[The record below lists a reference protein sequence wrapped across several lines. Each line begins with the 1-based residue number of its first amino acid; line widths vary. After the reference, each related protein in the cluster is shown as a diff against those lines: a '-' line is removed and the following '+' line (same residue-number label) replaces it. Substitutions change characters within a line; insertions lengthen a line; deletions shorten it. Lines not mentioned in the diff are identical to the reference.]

1 MRTRPMSS
9 LKSRNST
16 LRSAIRPILSSD
28 SLMKGGRAGGLS
40 SMREQSSSF
49 DVARIVR
56 ELSEMVGAR
65 ARKAYQPHYE
75 QVVLRLNRKGVPS
88 TDMVIVRGQRVYTSQ
103 RDRPMP
109 SKPSQFAMVLR
120 KHLNNSRLIG
130 VEQLGFDRVI
140 RLTFE
145 HGGGRLS
152 LIIELFRDGN
162 VLLLDEEG
170 VIIQPL
176 THAKYASRSL
186 KKGVAY
192 SPPPETLD
200 PREMDRSMLDS
211 LLDGS
216 EHDLIR
222 TLAARANLGR
232 IYGSTACSIAEIE
245 ESVAANTLD
254 STQRDSLE
262 AAIGSMLDQLS
273 DGSDAKMW
281 MADSE
286 AMDAWKAA
294 DNEAARDAASSGI
307 TEIAPIDL
315 SYTESSMMVEVASLS
330 LAYDAVFGSHDAAAF
345 IRREEEMLVES
356 GEDDGVIQAKLGR
369 RAAQQR
375 AAIERFHERAAIT
388 QELGKAI
395 QDNWEHVDSLLSQFN
410 EAVDSDGWEGVMDK
424 IYDVPWIDSANPAK
438 QTIVAYLP
446 DEDGEPGASITLEV
460 SNTVHQNAQRYF
472 EEARSQKNKAKGA
485 LTALE
490 STEKDQQ
497 RVEKQAA
504 KDAAAGR
511 LRAKNRSKRFWF
523 ERHRWA
529 LLSGGHLL
537 IGGKDAKGNDVVVR
551 KHLTSNDL
559 YFHADLHGAPSCS
572 LKLKDG
578 LAPNQSPS
586 EAIPEGVAS
595 LQIVQNLA
603 DDLED
608 ARQLP
613 ESLHS
618 EAAQVA
624 VCWSRAWGSGGAA
637 AVAFHVRPSQVSK
650 TTESGESL
658 ARGSF
663 VVRGQRNW
671 HRDLSLE
678 LAVGMAV
685 VNGVPMPVSG
695 TPSTI
700 SEYCSRWARITP
712 GSEKKESVANRIAKA
727 TGLAQDDLLSC
738 LPPGNCLVEDHGLI
752 QP

>member
-1 MRTRPMSS
+1 
-9 LKSRNST
+9 
-16 LRSAIRPILSSD
+16 
-28 SLMKGGRAGGLS
+28 
-40 SMREQSSSF
+40 MREQSSSF

-56 ELSEMVGAR
+56 ELSELVGAR

-88 TDMVIVRGQRVYTSQ
+88 TDLVIVRGRRVYTSQ

-120 KHLNNSRLIG
+120 KHLNNSRLVA
-130 VEQLGFDRVI
+130 VEQFGFDRVI
-140 RLTFE
+140 QLTFE
-145 HGGGRLS
+145 HGGGRLR
-152 LIIELFRDGN
+152 LVIELFRDGN
-162 VLLLDEEG
+162 VLLLDDSG

-192 SPPPETLD
+192 TPPPETID
-200 PREMDRSMLDS
+200 PREMDRSALDA

-222 TLAARANLGR
+222 TLAARANFGR
-232 IYGSTACSIAEIE
+232 IYGSTACSIAGLE
-245 ESVAANTLD
+245 EKVDSNSLD
-254 STQRDSLE
+254 SDQRDSLE
-262 AAIGSMLDQLS
+262 GAIQSMLAELS
-273 DGSDAKMW
+273 EGDGAMMW
-281 MADSE
+281 MVDSDS
-286 AMDAWKAA
+286 MQAWQAA

-307 TEIAPIDL
+307 TEIAPFDL
-315 SYTESSMMVEVASLS
+315 AYTDSGMMVEVASLS
-330 LAYDAVFGSHDAAAF
+330 MAYDAVFGSHDAAAF
-345 IRREEEMLVES
+345 IRREEELLVDS
-356 GEDDGVIQAKLGR
+356 GEDEGVKQAKLDR

-375 AAIERFHERAAIT
+375 SAIDRFHERAAIT

-395 QDNWEHVDSLLSQFN
+395 QDNWEHVDSLLAQFN
-410 EAVDSDGWEGVMDK
+410 EAVASDGWEGVMDR
-424 IYDVPWIDSANPAK
+424 IHDVPWIDNADPAR

-460 SNTVHQNAQRYF
+460 SKTVHQNAQRYF
-472 EEARSQKNKAKGA
+472 EEGRSQKSKAKGA
-485 LTALE
+485 QAALAG
-490 STEKDQQ
+490 TEEA
-497 RVEKQAA
+497 REKAEKRAA

-511 LRAKNRSKRFWF
+511 LRARQRSKRFWF
-523 ERHRWA
+523 EKHRWA
-529 LLSGGHLL
+529 MLSGGHLL
-537 IGGKDAKGNDVVVR
+537 IGGRDAKGNDVVVR
-551 KHLTSNDL
+551 KHLSSHDL

-578 LAPNQSPS
+578 LAPNQNPS

-603 DDLED
+603 DGTED
-608 ARQLP
+608 ARELS

-637 AVAFHVRPSQVSK
+637 AVAFHARPSQVSK

-658 ARGSF
+658 GRGSF

-671 HRDLSLE
+671 HRDLPLE

-700 SEYCSRWARITP
+700 SEHCQRWVKVTP
-712 GSEKKESVANRIAKA
+712 GREKKEAVANRISKA
-727 TGLAQDDLLSC
+727 TGLVQDDLLSC
-738 LPPGNCLVEDHGLI
+738 LPPGNCSVEDHGLI

>member
-1 MRTRPMSS
+1 
-9 LKSRNST
+9 
-16 LRSAIRPILSSD
+16 
-28 SLMKGGRAGGLS
+28 MKGGRAGGLS
-40 SMREQSSSF
+40 SMRESSSSF

-88 TDMVIVRGQRVYTSQ
+88 TDLVIVRGQRVYTSQ

-120 KHLNNSRLIG
+120 KHLNNSRLID

-145 HGGGRLS
+145 HGGGRLA

-162 VLLLDEEG
+162 VLLLDEND

-176 THAKYASRSL
+176 THAKYASRTL

-192 SPPPETLD
+192 TAPPETLD
-200 PREMDRSMLDS
+200 PREMDRAMLDN

-216 EHDLIR
+216 NHDLIR

-232 IYGSTACSIAEIE
+232 IYGSTACSIAGIE
-245 ESVAANTLD
+245 EDVAANSLD
-254 STQRDSLE
+254 SAQRDSLE
-262 AAIGSMLDQLS
+262 LAIDSMLQRLS
-273 DGSDAKMW
+273 DGEDAKIW
-281 MADSE
+281 LTDSE

-315 SYTESSMMVEVASLS
+315 AYTESSTMVGVASLS
-330 LAYDAVFGSHDAAAF
+330 VAYDAVFGSHDAAAF
-345 IRREEEMLVES
+345 IRREEELLVDS
-356 GEDDGVIQAKLGR
+356 GEDGGAIQAKLGR
-369 RAAQQR
+369 RAAQQK
-375 AAIERFHERAAIT
+375 AAIARFHERAAIT
-388 QELGKAI
+388 QELGKSI
-395 QDNWEHVDSLLSQFN
+395 QDNWEHVDSLLLQFN
-410 EAVDSDGWEGVMDK
+410 EAVVSDGWGGVMDK
-424 IYDVPWIDSANPAK
+424 IHDVPWIDSADPAK

-472 EEARSQKNKAKGA
+472 EEARSQKNKAEGA
-485 LTALE
+485 KTALA
-490 STEKDQQ
+490 STEKIQD
-497 RVEKQAA
+497 RAEKQAA

-511 LRAKNRSKRFWF
+511 LRAKKRSKRFWF

-529 LLSGGHLL
+529 ILSGGHFL

-551 KHLTSNDL
+551 KHLTSIDL

-578 LAPNQSPS
+578 LALNQNPS
-586 EAIPEGVAS
+586 EVIPEGVAS
-595 LQIVQNLA
+595 LQIVQNLGE
-603 DDLED
+603 DMED

-613 ESLHS
+613 ESVHS

-637 AVAFHVRPSQVSK
+637 AIAFHARPSQVSK

-671 HRDLSLE
+671 HRDLPLE
-678 LAVGMAV
+678 MAIGMAV
-685 VNGVPMPVSG
+685 VNGVPIPVSG

-700 SEYCSRWARITP
+700 SQYCQRWTKIIP
-712 GSEKKESVANRIAKA
+712 GREKKESIANRIAKA

-738 LPPGNCLVEDHGLI
+738 LPSGNCSLEDHGLI
-752 QP
+752 QS

>member
-1 MRTRPMSS
+1 
-9 LKSRNST
+9 
-16 LRSAIRPILSSD
+16 
-28 SLMKGGRAGGLS
+28 
-40 SMREQSSSF
+40 MREQSSSF

-56 ELSEMVGAR
+56 ELSELVGAR

-88 TDMVIVRGQRVYTSQ
+88 TDLVIVRGRRVYTSQ

-120 KHLNNSRLIG
+120 KHLNNSRLVA
-130 VEQLGFDRVI
+130 VEQFGFDRVI
-140 RLTFE
+140 QLTFE
-145 HGGGRLS
+145 HGGGRLR
-152 LIIELFRDGN
+152 LVIELFRDGN
-162 VLLLDEEG
+162 VLLLDDSG

-192 SPPPETLD
+192 TPPPETID
-200 PREMDRSMLDS
+200 PREMDRSALDA

-222 TLAARANLGR
+222 TLAARANFGR
-232 IYGSTACSIAEIE
+232 IYGSTACSIAGLE
-245 ESVAANTLD
+245 EKIDADSLD
-254 STQRDSLE
+254 SDQRDSLE
-262 AAIGSMLDQLS
+262 GAIQSMLTELS
-273 DGSDAKMW
+273 EGDGAMMW
-281 MADSE
+281 MVDSDS
-286 AMDAWKAA
+286 MQAWQAA

-307 TEIAPIDL
+307 TEIAPFDL
-315 SYTESSMMVEVASLS
+315 AYTDSGMMVEVASLS
-330 LAYDAVFGSHDAAAF
+330 MAYDAVFGSHDAAAF
-345 IRREEEMLVES
+345 IRREEELLVDS
-356 GEDDGVIQAKLGR
+356 GEDEGVKQAKLDR

-375 AAIERFHERAAIT
+375 SAIDRFHERAAIT

-395 QDNWEHVDSLLSQFN
+395 QDNWEHVDSLLAQFN
-410 EAVDSDGWEGVMDK
+410 EAVASDGWEGVMDR
-424 IYDVPWIDSANPAK
+424 IHDVPWIDNADPAR

-460 SNTVHQNAQRYF
+460 SKTVHQNAQRYF
-472 EEARSQKNKAKGA
+472 EEGRSQKSKAKGA
-485 LTALE
+485 QAALAG
-490 STEKDQQ
+490 TEEA
-497 RVEKQAA
+497 REKAEKRAA

-511 LRAKNRSKRFWF
+511 LRARQRSKRFWF
-523 ERHRWA
+523 EKHRWA
-529 LLSGGHLL
+529 MLSGGHLL
-537 IGGKDAKGNDVVVR
+537 IGGRDAKGNDVVVR
-551 KHLTSNDL
+551 KHLSSHDL

-578 LAPNQSPS
+578 LAPNQNPS

-603 DDLED
+603 DGTED
-608 ARQLP
+608 ARELS

-637 AVAFHVRPSQVSK
+637 AVAFHARPSQVSK

-658 ARGSF
+658 GRGSF

-671 HRDLSLE
+671 HRDLPLE

-700 SEYCSRWARITP
+700 SEYCQRWVKVTP
-712 GSEKKESVANRIAKA
+712 GREKKEAVANRISKA
-727 TGLAQDDLLSC
+727 TGLVQDDLLSC
-738 LPPGNCLVEDHGLI
+738 LPPGNCSVEDHGLI

>member
-1 MRTRPMSS
+1 
-9 LKSRNST
+9 
-16 LRSAIRPILSSD
+16 
-28 SLMKGGRAGGLS
+28 
-40 SMREQSSSF
+40 MREQSSSF

-56 ELSEMVGAR
+56 ELSELVGAR

-88 TDMVIVRGQRVYTSQ
+88 TDLVIVRGRRVYTSQ

-120 KHLNNSRLIG
+120 KHLNNSRLIA
-130 VEQLGFDRVI
+130 VEQFGFDRVI
-140 RLTFE
+140 QLTFE
-145 HGGGRLS
+145 HGGGRLR
-152 LIIELFRDGN
+152 LVIELFRDGN
-162 VLLLDEEG
+162 VLLLDDSG

-192 SPPPETLD
+192 APPPETVD
-200 PREMDRSMLDS
+200 PREMDRSALDA

-216 EHDLIR
+216 DHDLIR
-222 TLAARANLGR
+222 TLAARANFGR
-232 IYGSTACSIAEIE
+232 IYGSTACSIAGLE
-245 ESVAANTLD
+245 EKIDADSLD
-254 STQRDSLE
+254 SDQRDSLE
-262 AAIGSMLDQLS
+262 GAIQSMLTELS
-273 DGSDAKMW
+273 EGDGAMMW
-281 MADSE
+281 MVDSDS
-286 AMDAWKAA
+286 MQAWQAA

-307 TEIAPIDL
+307 TEIAPFDL
-315 SYTESSMMVEVASLS
+315 AYTDSGMMVEVASLS
-330 LAYDAVFGSHDAAAF
+330 MAYDAVFGSHDAAAF
-345 IRREEEMLVES
+345 IRREEELLVES
-356 GEDDGVIQAKLGR
+356 GEDEGVKQAKLDR

-375 AAIERFHERAAIT
+375 SAIDRFHERAAIT

-395 QDNWEHVDSLLSQFN
+395 QDNWEHVDSLLAQFN
-410 EAVDSDGWEGVMDK
+410 DAVASDGWEGVMDR
-424 IYDVPWIDSANPAK
+424 IHDVPWIDNADPAR

-460 SNTVHQNAQRYF
+460 SKTVHQNAQRYF
-472 EEARSQKNKAKGA
+472 EEGRSQKSKAKGA
-485 LTALE
+485 QAALAG
-490 STEKDQQ
+490 TEEA
-497 RVEKQAA
+497 REKAEKRAA

-511 LRAKNRSKRFWF
+511 LRARQRSKRFWF
-523 ERHRWA
+523 EKHRWA
-529 LLSGGHLL
+529 MLSGGHLL
-537 IGGKDAKGNDVVVR
+537 IGGRDAKGNDVVVR
-551 KHLTSNDL
+551 KHLSSHDL

-578 LAPNQSPS
+578 LAPNQNPS

-603 DDLED
+603 DGTED
-608 ARQLP
+608 ARELS

-637 AVAFHVRPSQVSK
+637 AVAFHARPSQVSK

-658 ARGSF
+658 GRGSF

-671 HRDLSLE
+671 HRDLPLE

-700 SEYCSRWARITP
+700 SEHCQRWVKVTP
-712 GSEKKESVANRIAKA
+712 GREKKEAVANRISKA
-727 TGLAQDDLLSC
+727 TGLVQDDLLSC
-738 LPPGNCLVEDHGLI
+738 LPPGNCSVEDHGLI

>member
-1 MRTRPMSS
+1 
-9 LKSRNST
+9 
-16 LRSAIRPILSSD
+16 
-28 SLMKGGRAGGLS
+28 
-40 SMREQSSSF
+40 MREQSSSF

-56 ELSEMVGAR
+56 ELSELVGAR

-88 TDMVIVRGQRVYTSQ
+88 TDLVIVRGRRVYTSQ

-120 KHLNNSRLIG
+120 KHLNNSRLIA
-130 VEQLGFDRVI
+130 VEQFGFDRVI
-140 RLTFE
+140 QLTFE
-145 HGGGRLS
+145 HGGGRLR
-152 LIIELFRDGN
+152 LVIELFRDGN
-162 VLLLDEEG
+162 VLLLDDSG

-192 SPPPETLD
+192 TPPPETID
-200 PREMDRSMLDS
+200 PREMDRSALDA

-222 TLAARANLGR
+222 TLAARANFGR
-232 IYGSTACSIAEIE
+232 IYGSTACSIAGLE
-245 ESVAANTLD
+245 EKVDSNSLD
-254 STQRDSLE
+254 SDQRDSLE
-262 AAIGSMLDQLS
+262 GAIQSMLTELS
-273 DGSDAKMW
+273 EGDGAMMW
-281 MADSE
+281 MVDSDS
-286 AMDAWKAA
+286 MQAWQAA

-307 TEIAPIDL
+307 TEIAPFDL
-315 SYTESSMMVEVASLS
+315 AYTDSGMMVEVASLS
-330 LAYDAVFGSHDAAAF
+330 MAYDAVFGSHDAAAF
-345 IRREEEMLVES
+345 IRREEELLVDS
-356 GEDDGVIQAKLGR
+356 GEDEGVKQAKLDR

-375 AAIERFHERAAIT
+375 SAIDRFHERAAIT

-395 QDNWEHVDSLLSQFN
+395 QDNWEHVDSLLAQFN
-410 EAVDSDGWEGVMDK
+410 EAVASDGWEGVMDR
-424 IYDVPWIDSANPAK
+424 IHDVPWIDNADPAR

-460 SNTVHQNAQRYF
+460 SKTVHQNAQRYF
-472 EEARSQKNKAKGA
+472 EEGRSQKSKAKGA
-485 LTALE
+485 QAALAG
-490 STEKDQQ
+490 TEEA
-497 RVEKQAA
+497 REKAEKRAA

-511 LRAKNRSKRFWF
+511 LRARQRSKRFWF
-523 ERHRWA
+523 EKHRWA
-529 LLSGGHLL
+529 MLSGGHLL
-537 IGGKDAKGNDVVVR
+537 IGGRDAKGNDVVVR
-551 KHLTSNDL
+551 KHLSSHDL

-578 LAPNQSPS
+578 LAPNQNPS

-603 DDLED
+603 DGTED
-608 ARQLP
+608 ARELS

-637 AVAFHVRPSQVSK
+637 AVAFHARPSQVSK

-658 ARGSF
+658 GRGSF
-663 VVRGQRNW
+663 VVRGKRNW
-671 HRDLSLE
+671 HRDLPLE

-700 SEYCSRWARITP
+700 SEYCQRWVKVTP
-712 GSEKKESVANRIAKA
+712 GREKKEAVANRISKA
-727 TGLAQDDLLSC
+727 TGLVQDDLLSC
-738 LPPGNCLVEDHGLI
+738 LPPGNCSVEDHGLI

>member
-1 MRTRPMSS
+1 
-9 LKSRNST
+9 
-16 LRSAIRPILSSD
+16 
-28 SLMKGGRAGGLS
+28 
-40 SMREQSSSF
+40 MREQSSSF

-56 ELSEMVGAR
+56 ELSELVGAR

-88 TDMVIVRGQRVYTSQ
+88 TDLVIVRGRRVYTSQ

-120 KHLNNSRLIG
+120 KHLNNSRLIA
-130 VEQLGFDRVI
+130 VEQFGFDRVI
-140 RLTFE
+140 QLTFE
-145 HGGGRLS
+145 HGGGRLR
-152 LIIELFRDGN
+152 LVIELFRDGN
-162 VLLLDEEG
+162 VLLLDDSG

-192 SPPPETLD
+192 APPPETVD
-200 PREMDRSMLDS
+200 PREMDRSALDA

-216 EHDLIR
+216 NHDLIR
-222 TLAARANLGR
+222 TLAARANFGR
-232 IYGSTACSIAEIE
+232 IYGSTACSIAGLE
-245 ESVAANTLD
+245 EKIDADSLD
-254 STQRDSLE
+254 SDQRDSLE
-262 AAIGSMLDQLS
+262 GAIQSMLTELS
-273 DGSDAKMW
+273 EGDGAMMW
-281 MADSE
+281 MVDSDS
-286 AMDAWKAA
+286 MQAWQAA

-307 TEIAPIDL
+307 TEIAPFDL
-315 SYTESSMMVEVASLS
+315 AYTDSGMMVEVASLS
-330 LAYDAVFGSHDAAAF
+330 MAYDAVFGSHDAAAF
-345 IRREEEMLVES
+345 IRREEELLVES
-356 GEDDGVIQAKLGR
+356 GEDEGVKQAKLDR

-375 AAIERFHERAAIT
+375 SAIDRFHERAAIT
-388 QELGKAI
+388 QELGKVI
-395 QDNWEHVDSLLSQFN
+395 QDNWEHVDSLLAQFN
-410 EAVDSDGWEGVMDK
+410 EAVASDGWEGVMDR
-424 IYDVPWIDSANPAK
+424 IHDVPWIDNADPAR

-460 SNTVHQNAQRYF
+460 SKTVHQNAQRYF
-472 EEARSQKNKAKGA
+472 EEGRSQKSKAKGA
-485 LTALE
+485 QAALAG
-490 STEKDQQ
+490 TEEA
-497 RVEKQAA
+497 REKAEKRAA

-511 LRAKNRSKRFWF
+511 LRARQRSKRFWF
-523 ERHRWA
+523 EKHRWA
-529 LLSGGHLL
+529 MLSGGHLL
-537 IGGKDAKGNDVVVR
+537 IGGRDAKGNDVVVR
-551 KHLTSNDL
+551 KHLSSHDL

-578 LAPNQSPS
+578 LAPNQNPS

-603 DDLED
+603 DGTED
-608 ARQLP
+608 ARELS

-637 AVAFHVRPSQVSK
+637 AVAFHARPSQVSK

-658 ARGSF
+658 GRGSF

-671 HRDLSLE
+671 HRDLPLE

-700 SEYCSRWARITP
+700 SEHCQRWVKVTP
-712 GSEKKESVANRIAKA
+712 GREKKEAVANRISKA
-727 TGLAQDDLLSC
+727 TGLVQDDLLSC
-738 LPPGNCLVEDHGLI
+738 LPPGNCSVEDHGLI

>member
-1 MRTRPMSS
+1 
-9 LKSRNST
+9 
-16 LRSAIRPILSSD
+16 
-28 SLMKGGRAGGLS
+28 
-40 SMREQSSSF
+40 
-49 DVARIVR
+49 
-56 ELSEMVGAR
+56 
-65 ARKAYQPHYE
+65 
-75 QVVLRLNRKGVPS
+75 VVLRLNRKGVPS
-88 TDMVIVRGQRVYTSQ
+88 TDLVIVRGRRVYTSQ

-145 HGGGRLS
+145 HGGGRLA

-162 VLLLDEEG
+162 VLLLDEND

-176 THAKYASRSL
+176 THAKYASRTL

-192 SPPPETLD
+192 TPPPETLD
-200 PREMDRSMLDS
+200 PREMNREMLDN

-216 EHDLIR
+216 NHDLIR

-232 IYGSTACSIAEIE
+232 IYGSTACSIAGIE
-245 ESVAANTLD
+245 EDVAANSLD

-262 AAIGSMLDQLS
+262 LAIDSMLKGLS
-273 DGSDAKMW
+273 DGEDAKIW
-281 MADSE
+281 LADSE

-294 DNEAARDAASSGI
+294 DNETARDVASSGI

-315 SYTESSMMVEVASLS
+315 AYTESSAMVAVASLS
-330 LAYDAVFGSHDAAAF
+330 VAYDAVFGSHDAAAF
-345 IRREEEMLVES
+345 IRREEELLVDS
-356 GEDDGVIQAKLGR
+356 GEDGGAIQAKLGR
-369 RAAQQR
+369 RAAQQK
-375 AAIERFHERAAIT
+375 AAIQRFHERAAIT
-388 QELGKAI
+388 QELGKSI
-395 QDNWEHVDSLLSQFN
+395 QDNWEHVDSLLLQFN
-410 EAVDSDGWEGVMDK
+410 EAVVSDGWEGVMDK
-424 IYDVPWIDSANPAK
+424 IQDVPWIDSADPAK
-438 QTIVAYLP
+438 QTVVAYLP

-485 LTALE
+485 ETALA
-490 STEKDQQ
+490 STEKS
-497 RVEKQAA
+497 RERAEKQAA

-511 LRAKNRSKRFWF
+511 LRAKKRSKRFWF

-529 LLSGGHLL
+529 ILSGGHLL
-537 IGGKDAKGNDVVVR
+537 IGGRDAKGNDVVVR

-578 LAPNQSPS
+578 LVPNQNPS

-595 LQIVQNLA
+595 LQIVQNLG
-603 DDLED
+603 DEMED

-613 ESLHS
+613 DSVHS

-637 AVAFHVRPSQVSK
+637 AIAFHARPSQVSK

-671 HRDLSLE
+671 HRDLPLE
-678 LAVGMAV
+678 MAIGMAV
-685 VNGVPMPVSG
+685 VNGVPIPVSG

-700 SEYCSRWARITP
+700 SEYCQRWAKIIP
-712 GSEKKESVANRIAKA
+712 GREKKESVANRIAKA

-738 LPPGNCLVEDHGLI
+738 LPPGNCSLEDYGLI
-752 QP
+752 QS

>member
-1 MRTRPMSS
+1 
-9 LKSRNST
+9 
-16 LRSAIRPILSSD
+16 
-28 SLMKGGRAGGLS
+28 
-40 SMREQSSSF
+40 MREQSSSF

-56 ELSEMVGAR
+56 ELSELVGAR

-88 TDMVIVRGQRVYTSQ
+88 TDLVIVRGRRVYTSQ

-120 KHLNNSRLIG
+120 KHLNNSRLIA
-130 VEQLGFDRVI
+130 VEQFGFDRVI
-140 RLTFE
+140 QLTFE
-145 HGGGRLS
+145 HGGGRLR
-152 LIIELFRDGN
+152 LVIELFRDGN
-162 VLLLDEEG
+162 VLLLDDSG

-192 SPPPETLD
+192 TPPPETID
-200 PREMDRSMLDS
+200 PREMDRSALDA

-222 TLAARANLGR
+222 TLAARANFGR
-232 IYGSTACSIAEIE
+232 IYGSTACSIAGLE
-245 ESVAANTLD
+245 EKVDSNSLD
-254 STQRDSLE
+254 SDQRDSLE
-262 AAIGSMLDQLS
+262 GAIQSMLAELS
-273 DGSDAKMW
+273 EGDGAMMW
-281 MADSE
+281 MVDSDS
-286 AMDAWKAA
+286 MQAWQAA

-307 TEIAPIDL
+307 TEIAPFDL
-315 SYTESSMMVEVASLS
+315 AYTDSGMMVEVASLS
-330 LAYDAVFGSHDAAAF
+330 MAYDAVFGSHDAAAF
-345 IRREEEMLVES
+345 IRREEELLVDS
-356 GEDDGVIQAKLGR
+356 GEDEGVKQAKLDR

-375 AAIERFHERAAIT
+375 AAIDRFHERAAIT

-395 QDNWEHVDSLLSQFN
+395 QDDWEHVDSLLTQFN
-410 EAVDSDGWEGVMDK
+410 EAVASDGWEGVMDR
-424 IYDVPWIDSANPAK
+424 IHDVPWIDNADPAR

-446 DEDGEPGASITLEV
+446 DEDGEPGASITLEI
-460 SNTVHQNAQRYF
+460 SKTVHQNAQRYF
-472 EEARSQKNKAKGA
+472 EEGRSQKSKAKGA
-485 LTALE
+485 QAALAG
-490 STEKDQQ
+490 TEEA
-497 RVEKQAA
+497 REKAEKRAA

-511 LRAKNRSKRFWF
+511 LRARQRSKRFWF
-523 ERHRWA
+523 EKHRWA
-529 LLSGGHLL
+529 MLSDGHLL
-537 IGGKDAKGNDVVVR
+537 VGGRDAKGNDVVVR
-551 KHLTSNDL
+551 KHLSSHDL

-578 LAPNQSPS
+578 LAPNQNPS
-586 EAIPEGVAS
+586 ETIPEGVAS

-603 DDLED
+603 DGTED
-608 ARQLP
+608 ARELS

-637 AVAFHVRPSQVSK
+637 AVAFHARPSQVSK

-658 ARGSF
+658 GRGSF
-663 VVRGQRNW
+663 VVRGKRNW
-671 HRDLSLE
+671 HRDLPLE

-700 SEYCSRWARITP
+700 SEHCQRWVKVTP
-712 GSEKKESVANRIAKA
+712 GREKKEAVANRISKA
-727 TGLAQDDLLSC
+727 TGLVQDDLLSC
-738 LPPGNCLVEDHGLI
+738 LPPGNCSVEDHGLI

>member
-1 MRTRPMSS
+1 
-9 LKSRNST
+9 
-16 LRSAIRPILSSD
+16 
-28 SLMKGGRAGGLS
+28 
-40 SMREQSSSF
+40 MRESSSSF

-88 TDMVIVRGQRVYTSQ
+88 TDLVIVRGQRVYTSQ

-120 KHLNNSRLIG
+120 KHLNNSRLID

-145 HGGGRLS
+145 HGGGRLA

-162 VLLLDEEG
+162 VLLLDG
-170 VIIQPL
+170 NDVIIQPL
-176 THAKYASRSL
+176 THAKYASRTL

-192 SPPPETLD
+192 TAPPETLD
-200 PREMDRSMLDS
+200 PREMDRAMLDN

-216 EHDLIR
+216 NHDLIR

-232 IYGSTACSIAEIE
+232 IYGSTACSIAGIE
-245 ESVAANTLD
+245 EDVAANSLD
-254 STQRDSLE
+254 SAQRDSLE
-262 AAIGSMLDQLS
+262 LAIDSMLQRLS
-273 DGSDAKMW
+273 DGEDAKIW
-281 MADSE
+281 LTDSE

-315 SYTESSMMVEVASLS
+315 AYTESSTMVGVASLS
-330 LAYDAVFGSHDAAAF
+330 VAYDAVFGSHDAAAF
-345 IRREEEMLVES
+345 IRREEELLVDS
-356 GEDDGVIQAKLGR
+356 GEDGGAIQAKLGR
-369 RAAQQR
+369 RAAQQK
-375 AAIERFHERAAIT
+375 AAIARFHERAAIT
-388 QELGKAI
+388 QELGKSI
-395 QDNWEHVDSLLSQFN
+395 QDNWEHVDSLLLQFN
-410 EAVDSDGWEGVMDK
+410 EAVVSDGWGGVMDK
-424 IYDVPWIDSANPAK
+424 IHDVPWIDSADPAK

-472 EEARSQKNKAKGA
+472 EEARSQKNKAEGA
-485 LTALE
+485 KTALA
-490 STEKDQQ
+490 STEKIQD
-497 RVEKQAA
+497 RAEKQAA

-511 LRAKNRSKRFWF
+511 LRAKKRSKRFWF

-529 LLSGGHLL
+529 ILSGGHFL

-578 LAPNQSPS
+578 LALNQNPS
-586 EAIPEGVAS
+586 EVIPEGVAS
-595 LQIVQNLA
+595 LQIVQNLGE
-603 DDLED
+603 DMED

-613 ESLHS
+613 ESVHS

-637 AVAFHVRPSQVSK
+637 AIAFHARPSQVSK

-671 HRDLSLE
+671 HRDLPLE
-678 LAVGMAV
+678 MAIGMAV
-685 VNGVPMPVSG
+685 VNGVPIPVSG

-700 SEYCSRWARITP
+700 SQYCQRWTKIIP
-712 GSEKKESVANRIAKA
+712 GREKKESIANRIAKA

-738 LPPGNCLVEDHGLI
+738 LPSGNCSLEDHGLI
-752 QP
+752 QS

>member
-1 MRTRPMSS
+1 
-9 LKSRNST
+9 
-16 LRSAIRPILSSD
+16 
-28 SLMKGGRAGGLS
+28 
-40 SMREQSSSF
+40 MREQSSSF

-56 ELSEMVGAR
+56 ELSELVGAR

-88 TDMVIVRGQRVYTSQ
+88 TDLVIVRGRRVYTSQ

-120 KHLNNSRLIG
+120 KHLNNSRLIA
-130 VEQLGFDRVI
+130 VEQFGFDRVI
-140 RLTFE
+140 QLTFE
-145 HGGGRLS
+145 HGGGRLR
-152 LIIELFRDGN
+152 LVIELFRDGN
-162 VLLLDEEG
+162 VLLLDDNG

-192 SPPPETLD
+192 APPPETVD
-200 PREMDRSMLDS
+200 PREMDRSALDA

-216 EHDLIR
+216 DHDLIR
-222 TLAARANLGR
+222 TLAARANFGR
-232 IYGSTACSIAEIE
+232 IYGSTACSIAGLE
-245 ESVAANTLD
+245 EKIDADSLD
-254 STQRDSLE
+254 SDQRDSLE
-262 AAIGSMLDQLS
+262 GAIQSMLTELS
-273 DGSDAKMW
+273 EGDGAMMW
-281 MADSE
+281 MVDSDS
-286 AMDAWKAA
+286 MQAWQAA

-307 TEIAPIDL
+307 TEIAPFDL
-315 SYTESSMMVEVASLS
+315 AYTDSGMMVEVASLS
-330 LAYDAVFGSHDAAAF
+330 MAYDAVFGSHDAAAF
-345 IRREEEMLVES
+345 IRREEELLVES
-356 GEDDGVIQAKLGR
+356 GEDEGVKQAKLDR

-375 AAIERFHERAAIT
+375 SAIDRFHERAAIT

-395 QDNWEHVDSLLSQFN
+395 QDNWEHVDSLLAQFN
-410 EAVDSDGWEGVMDK
+410 EAVASDGWEGVMDR
-424 IYDVPWIDSANPAK
+424 IHDVPWIDNADPAR

-460 SNTVHQNAQRYF
+460 SKTVHQNAQRYF
-472 EEARSQKNKAKGA
+472 EEGRSQKSKAKGA
-485 LTALE
+485 QAALAG
-490 STEKDQQ
+490 TEEA
-497 RVEKQAA
+497 REKAEKRAA

-511 LRAKNRSKRFWF
+511 LRARQRSKRFWF
-523 ERHRWA
+523 EKHRWA
-529 LLSGGHLL
+529 MLSGGHLL
-537 IGGKDAKGNDVVVR
+537 IGGRDAKGNDVVVR
-551 KHLTSNDL
+551 KHLSSHDL

-578 LAPNQSPS
+578 LAPNQNPS

-603 DDLED
+603 DGTED
-608 ARQLP
+608 ARELS

-637 AVAFHVRPSQVSK
+637 AVAFHARPSQVSK

-658 ARGSF
+658 GRGSF

-671 HRDLSLE
+671 HRDLPLE

-700 SEYCSRWARITP
+700 SEHCQRWVKVTP
-712 GSEKKESVANRIAKA
+712 GREKKEAVANRISKA
-727 TGLAQDDLLSC
+727 TGLVQDDLLSC
-738 LPPGNCLVEDHGLI
+738 LPPGNCSVEDHGLI

>member
-1 MRTRPMSS
+1 
-9 LKSRNST
+9 
-16 LRSAIRPILSSD
+16 
-28 SLMKGGRAGGLS
+28 
-40 SMREQSSSF
+40 MREQSSSF

-56 ELSEMVGAR
+56 ELSELVGAR

-88 TDMVIVRGQRVYTSQ
+88 TDLVIVRGRRVYTSQ

-120 KHLNNSRLIG
+120 KHLNNSRLIA
-130 VEQLGFDRVI
+130 VEQFGFDRVI
-140 RLTFE
+140 QLTFE
-145 HGGGRLS
+145 HGGGRLR
-152 LIIELFRDGN
+152 LVIELFRDGN
-162 VLLLDEEG
+162 VLLLDDSG

-192 SPPPETLD
+192 APPPETVD
-200 PREMDRSMLDS
+200 PREMDRSALDA

-216 EHDLIR
+216 DHDLIR
-222 TLAARANLGR
+222 TLAARANFGR
-232 IYGSTACSIAEIE
+232 IYGSTACSIAGLE
-245 ESVAANTLD
+245 EKVDSNSLD
-254 STQRDSLE
+254 SDQRDSLE
-262 AAIGSMLDQLS
+262 GAIQSMLAELS
-273 DGSDAKMW
+273 EGDGAMMW
-281 MADSE
+281 MVDSDS
-286 AMDAWKAA
+286 MQAWQAA

-307 TEIAPIDL
+307 TEIAPFDL
-315 SYTESSMMVEVASLS
+315 AYTDSGMMVEVASLS
-330 LAYDAVFGSHDAAAF
+330 MAYDAVFGSHDAAAF
-345 IRREEEMLVES
+345 IRREEELLVES
-356 GEDDGVIQAKLGR
+356 GEDEGVKQAKLDR

-375 AAIERFHERAAIT
+375 SAIDRFHERAAIT

-395 QDNWEHVDSLLSQFN
+395 QDNWEHVDSLLAQFN
-410 EAVDSDGWEGVMDK
+410 EAVASDGWEGVMDR
-424 IYDVPWIDSANPAK
+424 IHDVPWIDNADPAR

-460 SNTVHQNAQRYF
+460 SKTVHQNAQRYF
-472 EEARSQKNKAKGA
+472 EEGRSQKSKAKGA
-485 LTALE
+485 QAALAG
-490 STEKDQQ
+490 TEEA
-497 RVEKQAA
+497 REKAEKRAA

-511 LRAKNRSKRFWF
+511 LRARQRSKRFWF
-523 ERHRWA
+523 EKHRWA
-529 LLSGGHLL
+529 MLSGGHLL
-537 IGGKDAKGNDVVVR
+537 IGGRDAKGNDVVVR
-551 KHLTSNDL
+551 KHLSSHDL

-578 LAPNQSPS
+578 LAPNQNPS

-603 DDLED
+603 DGTED
-608 ARQLP
+608 ARELS

-637 AVAFHVRPSQVSK
+637 AVAFHARPSQVSK

-658 ARGSF
+658 GRGSF

-671 HRDLSLE
+671 HRDLPLE

-700 SEYCSRWARITP
+700 SEHCQRWVKVTP
-712 GSEKKESVANRIAKA
+712 GREKKEAVANRISKA
-727 TGLAQDDLLSC
+727 TGLVQDDLLSC
-738 LPPGNCLVEDHGLI
+738 LPPGNCSVEDHGLI

>member
-1 MRTRPMSS
+1 
-9 LKSRNST
+9 
-16 LRSAIRPILSSD
+16 
-28 SLMKGGRAGGLS
+28 
-40 SMREQSSSF
+40 MREQSSSF

-56 ELSEMVGAR
+56 ELSELVGAR

-88 TDMVIVRGQRVYTSQ
+88 TDLVIVRGRRVYTSQ

-120 KHLNNSRLIG
+120 KHLNNSRLIA
-130 VEQLGFDRVI
+130 VEQFGFDRVI
-140 RLTFE
+140 QLTFE
-145 HGGGRLS
+145 HGGGRLR
-152 LIIELFRDGN
+152 LVIELFRDGN
-162 VLLLDEEG
+162 VLLLDDSG

-192 SPPPETLD
+192 APPPETVD
-200 PREMDRSMLDS
+200 PREMDRSALDA

-216 EHDLIR
+216 DHDLIR
-222 TLAARANLGR
+222 TLAARANFGR
-232 IYGSTACSIAEIE
+232 IYGSTACSIAGLE
-245 ESVAANTLD
+245 EKIDADSLD
-254 STQRDSLE
+254 SDQRDSLE
-262 AAIGSMLDQLS
+262 GAIQSMLTELS
-273 DGSDAKMW
+273 EGDGAMMW
-281 MADSE
+281 MVDSDS
-286 AMDAWKAA
+286 MQAWQAA

-307 TEIAPIDL
+307 TEIAPFDL
-315 SYTESSMMVEVASLS
+315 AYTDSGMMVEVASLS
-330 LAYDAVFGSHDAAAF
+330 MAYDAVFGSHDAAAF
-345 IRREEEMLVES
+345 IRREEELLVES
-356 GEDDGVIQAKLGR
+356 GEDEGVKQAKLDR

-375 AAIERFHERAAIT
+375 SAIDRFHERAAIT
-388 QELGKAI
+388 QELGNAI
-395 QDNWEHVDSLLSQFN
+395 QDNWEHVDSLLAQFN
-410 EAVDSDGWEGVMDK
+410 DAVASDGWEGVMDR
-424 IYDVPWIDSANPAK
+424 IHDVPWIDNADPAR

-460 SNTVHQNAQRYF
+460 SKTVHQNAQRYF
-472 EEARSQKNKAKGA
+472 EEGRSQKSKAKGA
-485 LTALE
+485 QAALAG
-490 STEKDQQ
+490 TEEA
-497 RVEKQAA
+497 REKAEKRAA

-511 LRAKNRSKRFWF
+511 LRARQRSKRFWF
-523 ERHRWA
+523 EKHRWA
-529 LLSGGHLL
+529 MLSGGHLL
-537 IGGKDAKGNDVVVR
+537 IGGRDAKGNDVVVR
-551 KHLTSNDL
+551 KHLSSHDL

-578 LAPNQSPS
+578 LAPNQNPS
-586 EAIPEGVAS
+586 ETIPEGVAS

-603 DDLED
+603 DGTED
-608 ARQLP
+608 ARELS

-637 AVAFHVRPSQVSK
+637 AVAFHARPSQVSK

-658 ARGSF
+658 GRGSF

-671 HRDLSLE
+671 HRDLPLE

-700 SEYCSRWARITP
+700 SEYCQRWVKVTP
-712 GSEKKESVANRIAKA
+712 GREKKEAVANRISKA
-727 TGLAQDDLLSC
+727 TGLVQDDLLSC
-738 LPPGNCLVEDHGLI
+738 LPPGNCSVEDHGLI

>member
-1 MRTRPMSS
+1 
-9 LKSRNST
+9 
-16 LRSAIRPILSSD
+16 
-28 SLMKGGRAGGLS
+28 
-40 SMREQSSSF
+40 MREQSSSF

-56 ELSEMVGAR
+56 ELSELVGAR

-88 TDMVIVRGQRVYTSQ
+88 TDLVIVRGRRVYTSQ

-120 KHLNNSRLIG
+120 KHLNNSRLVA
-130 VEQLGFDRVI
+130 VEQFGFDRVI
-140 RLTFE
+140 QLTFE
-145 HGGGRLS
+145 HGGGRLR
-152 LIIELFRDGN
+152 LVIELFRDGN
-162 VLLLDEEG
+162 VLLLDDSG

-192 SPPPETLD
+192 APPPETVD
-200 PREMDRSMLDS
+200 PREMDRSALDA

-216 EHDLIR
+216 DHDLIR
-222 TLAARANLGR
+222 TLAARANFGR
-232 IYGSTACSIAEIE
+232 IYGSTACSIAGLE
-245 ESVAANTLD
+245 EKIDADSLD
-254 STQRDSLE
+254 SDQRDSLE
-262 AAIGSMLDQLS
+262 GAIQSMLAELS
-273 DGSDAKMW
+273 EGDGAMMW
-281 MADSE
+281 MVDSDS
-286 AMDAWKAA
+286 MQAWQAA

-307 TEIAPIDL
+307 TEIAPFDL
-315 SYTESSMMVEVASLS
+315 AYTDSGMMVEVASLS
-330 LAYDAVFGSHDAAAF
+330 MAYDAVFGSHDAAAF
-345 IRREEEMLVES
+345 IRREEELLVES
-356 GEDDGVIQAKLGR
+356 GEDEGVKQAKLDR

-375 AAIERFHERAAIT
+375 SAIDRFHERAAIT

-395 QDNWEHVDSLLSQFN
+395 QDNWEHVDSLLAQFN
-410 EAVDSDGWEGVMDK
+410 EAVASDGWEGVMDR
-424 IYDVPWIDSANPAK
+424 IHDVPWIDNADPAR

-460 SNTVHQNAQRYF
+460 SKTVHQNAQRYF
-472 EEARSQKNKAKGA
+472 EEGRSQKSKAKGA
-485 LTALE
+485 QAALAG
-490 STEKDQQ
+490 TEEA
-497 RVEKQAA
+497 REKAEKRAA

-511 LRAKNRSKRFWF
+511 LRARQRSKRFWF
-523 ERHRWA
+523 EKHRWA
-529 LLSGGHLL
+529 MLSGGHLL
-537 IGGKDAKGNDVVVR
+537 IGGRDAKGNDVVVR
-551 KHLTSNDL
+551 KHLSSHDL

-578 LAPNQSPS
+578 LAPNQNPS

-603 DDLED
+603 DGTED
-608 ARQLP
+608 ARELS

-637 AVAFHVRPSQVSK
+637 AVAFHARPSQVSK

-658 ARGSF
+658 GRGSF

-671 HRDLSLE
+671 HRDLPLE

-700 SEYCSRWARITP
+700 SEHCQRWVKVTP
-712 GSEKKESVANRIAKA
+712 GREKKEAVANRISKA
-727 TGLAQDDLLSC
+727 TGLVQDDLLSC
-738 LPPGNCLVEDHGLI
+738 LPPGNCSVEDHGLI

>member
-1 MRTRPMSS
+1 
-9 LKSRNST
+9 
-16 LRSAIRPILSSD
+16 
-28 SLMKGGRAGGLS
+28 
-40 SMREQSSSF
+40 
-49 DVARIVR
+49 
-56 ELSEMVGAR
+56 
-65 ARKAYQPHYE
+65 
-75 QVVLRLNRKGVPS
+75 
-88 TDMVIVRGQRVYTSQ
+88 
-103 RDRPMP
+103 MP

-145 HGGGRLS
+145 HGGGRLA

-162 VLLLDEEG
+162 VLLLDEND

-176 THAKYASRSL
+176 THAKYASRTL

-192 SPPPETLD
+192 TPPPETLD
-200 PREMDRSMLDS
+200 PREMNREMLDN

-216 EHDLIR
+216 NHDLIR

-232 IYGSTACSIAEIE
+232 IYGSTACSIAGIE
-245 ESVAANTLD
+245 EDVAANSLD

-262 AAIGSMLDQLS
+262 LAIDSMLKGLS
-273 DGSDAKMW
+273 DGEDAKIW
-281 MADSE
+281 LADSE

-294 DNEAARDAASSGI
+294 DNETARDVASSGI

-315 SYTESSMMVEVASLS
+315 AYTESSAMVAVASLS
-330 LAYDAVFGSHDAAAF
+330 VAYDAVFGSHDAAAF
-345 IRREEEMLVES
+345 IRREEELLVDS
-356 GEDDGVIQAKLGR
+356 GEDGGAIQAKLGR
-369 RAAQQR
+369 RAAQQK
-375 AAIERFHERAAIT
+375 AAIQRFHERAAIT
-388 QELGKAI
+388 QELGKSI
-395 QDNWEHVDSLLSQFN
+395 QDNWEHVDSLLLQFN
-410 EAVDSDGWEGVMDK
+410 EAVVSDGWEGVMDK
-424 IYDVPWIDSANPAK
+424 IQDVPWIDSADPAK
-438 QTIVAYLP
+438 QTVVAYLP

-485 LTALE
+485 ETALA
-490 STEKDQQ
+490 STEKS
-497 RVEKQAA
+497 RERAEKQAA

-511 LRAKNRSKRFWF
+511 LRAKKRSKRFWF

-529 LLSGGHLL
+529 ILSGGHLL
-537 IGGKDAKGNDVVVR
+537 IGGRDAKGNDVVVR

-578 LAPNQSPS
+578 LVPNQNPS

-595 LQIVQNLA
+595 LQIVQNLG
-603 DDLED
+603 DEMED

-613 ESLHS
+613 DSVHS

-637 AVAFHVRPSQVSK
+637 AIAFHARPSQVSK

-671 HRDLSLE
+671 HRDLPLE
-678 LAVGMAV
+678 MAIGMAV
-685 VNGVPMPVSG
+685 VNGVPIPVSG

-700 SEYCSRWARITP
+700 SEYCQRWAKIIP
-712 GSEKKESVANRIAKA
+712 GREKKESVANRIAKA

-738 LPPGNCLVEDHGLI
+738 LPPGNCSLEDYGLI
-752 QP
+752 QS

>member
-1 MRTRPMSS
+1 
-9 LKSRNST
+9 
-16 LRSAIRPILSSD
+16 
-28 SLMKGGRAGGLS
+28 
-40 SMREQSSSF
+40 MREQSSSF

-56 ELSEMVGAR
+56 ELSELVGAR

-88 TDMVIVRGQRVYTSQ
+88 TDLVIVRGRRVYTSQ

-120 KHLNNSRLIG
+120 KHLNNSRLIA
-130 VEQLGFDRVI
+130 VEQFGFDRVI
-140 RLTFE
+140 QLTFE
-145 HGGGRLS
+145 HGGGRLR
-152 LIIELFRDGN
+152 LVIELFRDGN
-162 VLLLDEEG
+162 VLLLDDSG

-192 SPPPETLD
+192 APPPETVD
-200 PREMDRSMLDS
+200 PREMDRSALDA

-216 EHDLIR
+216 DHDLIR
-222 TLAARANLGR
+222 TLAARANFGR
-232 IYGSTACSIAEIE
+232 IYGSTACSIAGLE
-245 ESVAANTLD
+245 EKIDADSLD
-254 STQRDSLE
+254 SDQRDSLE
-262 AAIGSMLDQLS
+262 GAIQSMLTELS
-273 DGSDAKMW
+273 EGDGAMMW
-281 MADSE
+281 MVDSDS
-286 AMDAWKAA
+286 MQAWQAA

-307 TEIAPIDL
+307 TEIAPFDL
-315 SYTESSMMVEVASLS
+315 AYTDSGMMVEVASLS
-330 LAYDAVFGSHDAAAF
+330 MAYDAVFGSHDAAAF
-345 IRREEEMLVES
+345 IRREEELLVES
-356 GEDDGVIQAKLGR
+356 GEDEGVKQAKLDR

-375 AAIERFHERAAIT
+375 SAIDRFHERAAIT

-395 QDNWEHVDSLLSQFN
+395 QDNWEHVDSLLAQFN
-410 EAVDSDGWEGVMDK
+410 EAVASDGWEGVMDR
-424 IYDVPWIDSANPAK
+424 IHDVPWIDNADPAR

-460 SNTVHQNAQRYF
+460 SKTVHQNAQRYF
-472 EEARSQKNKAKGA
+472 EEGRSQKSKAKGA
-485 LTALE
+485 QAALAG
-490 STEKDQQ
+490 TEEA
-497 RVEKQAA
+497 REKAEKRAA

-511 LRAKNRSKRFWF
+511 LRARQRSKRFWF
-523 ERHRWA
+523 EKHRWA
-529 LLSGGHLL
+529 MLSGGHLL
-537 IGGKDAKGNDVVVR
+537 IGGRDAKGNDVVVR
-551 KHLTSNDL
+551 KHLSSHDL

-578 LAPNQSPS
+578 LAPNQNPS

-595 LQIVQNLA
+595 MQIVQNLA
-603 DDLED
+603 DGTED
-608 ARQLP
+608 ARELS

-637 AVAFHVRPSQVSK
+637 AVAFHARPSQVSK

-658 ARGSF
+658 GRGSF

-671 HRDLSLE
+671 HRDLPLE

-700 SEYCSRWARITP
+700 SEHCQRWVKVTP
-712 GSEKKESVANRIAKA
+712 GREKKEAVANRISKA
-727 TGLAQDDLLSC
+727 TGLVQDDLLSC
-738 LPPGNCLVEDHGLI
+738 LPPGNCSVEDHGLI

>member
-1 MRTRPMSS
+1 
-9 LKSRNST
+9 
-16 LRSAIRPILSSD
+16 
-28 SLMKGGRAGGLS
+28 
-40 SMREQSSSF
+40 MRESSSSF

-56 ELSEMVGAR
+56 ELSEMIGAR

-88 TDMVIVRGQRVYTSQ
+88 TDLVIVRGRRVYTSQ

-145 HGGGRLS
+145 HGGGRLA

-162 VLLLDEEG
+162 VLLLDEND

-176 THAKYASRSL
+176 THAKYASRTL

-192 SPPPETLD
+192 TPPPETLD
-200 PREMDRSMLDS
+200 PREMNREMLDN

-216 EHDLIR
+216 NHDLIR

-232 IYGSTACSIAEIE
+232 IYGSTACSIAGIE
-245 ESVAANTLD
+245 EDVAANSLD

-262 AAIGSMLDQLS
+262 LAIDSMLKGLS
-273 DGSDAKMW
+273 DGEDAKIW
-281 MADSE
+281 LADSE
-286 AMDAWKAA
+286 AMNAWKAA
-294 DNEAARDAASSGI
+294 DTETARDVASSGI

-315 SYTESSMMVEVASLS
+315 AYTESSAMVAVASLS
-330 LAYDAVFGSHDAAAF
+330 VAYDAVFGSHDAAAF
-345 IRREEEMLVES
+345 IRREEELLVDS
-356 GEDDGVIQAKLGR
+356 GEDGGAIQAKLGR
-369 RAAQQR
+369 RAAQQK
-375 AAIERFHERAAIT
+375 AAIQRFHERAAIT
-388 QELGKAI
+388 QELGKSI
-395 QDNWEHVDSLLSQFN
+395 QDNWEHVDSLLLQFN
-410 EAVDSDGWEGVMDK
+410 EAVVSDGWEGVMDK
-424 IYDVPWIDSANPAK
+424 IQDVPWIDSADPAK
-438 QTIVAYLP
+438 QTVVAYLP

-485 LTALE
+485 ETALA
-490 STEKDQQ
+490 STEKS
-497 RVEKQAA
+497 REKAEKQAA

-511 LRAKNRSKRFWF
+511 LRAKKRSKRFWF

-529 LLSGGHLL
+529 ILSGGHLL
-537 IGGKDAKGNDVVVR
+537 IGGRDAKGNDVVVR

-578 LAPNQSPS
+578 LVPNQNPS

-595 LQIVQNLA
+595 LQIVQNLG
-603 DDLED
+603 DEMED

-613 ESLHS
+613 DSVHS

-637 AVAFHVRPSQVSK
+637 AIAFHARPSQVSK

-671 HRDLSLE
+671 HRDLPLE
-678 LAVGMAV
+678 MAIGMAV
-685 VNGVPMPVSG
+685 VNGVPIPVSG

-700 SEYCSRWARITP
+700 SEYCQRWAKIIP
-712 GSEKKESVANRIAKA
+712 GREKKESVANRIAKA

-738 LPPGNCLVEDHGLI
+738 LPPGNCSLEDYGLI
-752 QP
+752 QS

>member
-1 MRTRPMSS
+1 
-9 LKSRNST
+9 
-16 LRSAIRPILSSD
+16 
-28 SLMKGGRAGGLS
+28 
-40 SMREQSSSF
+40 MREQSSSF

-56 ELSEMVGAR
+56 ELSELVGAR

-88 TDMVIVRGQRVYTSQ
+88 TDLVIVRGRRVYTSQ

-120 KHLNNSRLIG
+120 KHLNNSRLVA
-130 VEQLGFDRVI
+130 VEQFGFDRVI
-140 RLTFE
+140 QLTFE
-145 HGGGRLS
+145 HGGGRLR
-152 LIIELFRDGN
+152 LVIELFRDGN
-162 VLLLDEEG
+162 VLLLDDSG

-192 SPPPETLD
+192 TPPPETID
-200 PREMDRSMLDS
+200 PREMDRSALDA

-222 TLAARANLGR
+222 TLAARANFGR
-232 IYGSTACSIAEIE
+232 IYGSTACSIAGLE
-245 ESVAANTLD
+245 EKVDSNSLD
-254 STQRDSLE
+254 SDQRDSLE
-262 AAIGSMLDQLS
+262 GAIQSMLAELS
-273 DGSDAKMW
+273 EGDGAMMW
-281 MADSE
+281 MVDSDS
-286 AMDAWKAA
+286 MQAWQAA

-307 TEIAPIDL
+307 TEIAPFDL
-315 SYTESSMMVEVASLS
+315 AYTDSGMMVEVASLS
-330 LAYDAVFGSHDAAAF
+330 MAYDAVFGSHDAAAF
-345 IRREEEMLVES
+345 IRREEELLVDS
-356 GEDDGVIQAKLGR
+356 GEDEGVKQAKLDR

-375 AAIERFHERAAIT
+375 SAIDRFHERAAIT

-395 QDNWEHVDSLLSQFN
+395 QDNWEHVDSLLAQFN
-410 EAVDSDGWEGVMDK
+410 EAVASDGWEGVMDR
-424 IYDVPWIDSANPAK
+424 IHDVPWIDNADPAR

-460 SNTVHQNAQRYF
+460 SKTVHQNAQRYF
-472 EEARSQKNKAKGA
+472 EEGRSQKSKAKGA
-485 LTALE
+485 QAALAG
-490 STEKDQQ
+490 TEEA
-497 RVEKQAA
+497 REKAEKRAA

-511 LRAKNRSKRFWF
+511 LKARQRSKRFWF
-523 ERHRWA
+523 EKHRWA
-529 LLSGGHLL
+529 MLSGGHLL
-537 IGGKDAKGNDVVVR
+537 IGGRDAKGNDVVVR
-551 KHLTSNDL
+551 KHLSSHDL

-578 LAPNQSPS
+578 LAPNQNPS

-603 DDLED
+603 DGTED
-608 ARQLP
+608 ARELS

-637 AVAFHVRPSQVSK
+637 AVAFHARPSQVSK

-658 ARGSF
+658 GRGSF

-671 HRDLSLE
+671 HRDLPLE

-700 SEYCSRWARITP
+700 SEYCQRWVKVTP
-712 GSEKKESVANRIAKA
+712 GREKKEAVANRISKA
-727 TGLAQDDLLSC
+727 TGLVQDDLLSC
-738 LPPGNCLVEDHGLI
+738 LPPGNCSVEDHGLI

>member
-1 MRTRPMSS
+1 
-9 LKSRNST
+9 
-16 LRSAIRPILSSD
+16 
-28 SLMKGGRAGGLS
+28 
-40 SMREQSSSF
+40 MRESSSSF

-88 TDMVIVRGQRVYTSQ
+88 TDLVIVRGRRVYTSQ

-145 HGGGRLS
+145 HGGGRLA

-162 VLLLDEEG
+162 VLLLDEND

-176 THAKYASRSL
+176 THAKYASRTL

-192 SPPPETLD
+192 TPPPETLD
-200 PREMDRSMLDS
+200 PREMNREMLDN

-216 EHDLIR
+216 NHDLIR

-232 IYGSTACSIAEIE
+232 IYGSTACSIAGIE
-245 ESVAANTLD
+245 EDVAANSLD

-262 AAIGSMLDQLS
+262 LAIDSMLKGLS
-273 DGSDAKMW
+273 DGEDAKIW
-281 MADSE
+281 LADSE
-286 AMDAWKAA
+286 AMNAWKAA
-294 DNEAARDAASSGI
+294 DTETARDVASSGI

-315 SYTESSMMVEVASLS
+315 AYTESSAMVAVASLS
-330 LAYDAVFGSHDAAAF
+330 VAYDAVFGSHDAAAF
-345 IRREEEMLVES
+345 IRREEELLVDS
-356 GEDDGVIQAKLGR
+356 GEDGGAIQAKLGR
-369 RAAQQR
+369 RAAQQK
-375 AAIERFHERAAIT
+375 AAIQRFHERAAIT
-388 QELGKAI
+388 QELGKSI
-395 QDNWEHVDSLLSQFN
+395 QDNWEHVDSLLLQFN
-410 EAVDSDGWEGVMDK
+410 EAVVSDGWEGVMDK
-424 IYDVPWIDSANPAK
+424 IHDVPWIDSADPAK
-438 QTIVAYLP
+438 QTVVAYLP

-485 LTALE
+485 ETALA
-490 STEKDQQ
+490 STEKS
-497 RVEKQAA
+497 RERAEKQAA

-511 LRAKNRSKRFWF
+511 LRAKKRSKRFWF

-529 LLSGGHLL
+529 ILSGGHLL
-537 IGGKDAKGNDVVVR
+537 IGGRDAKGNDVVVR

-578 LAPNQSPS
+578 LVPNQNPS

-595 LQIVQNLA
+595 LQIVQNLG
-603 DDLED
+603 DEMED

-613 ESLHS
+613 DSVHS

-637 AVAFHVRPSQVSK
+637 AIAFHARPSQVSK

-671 HRDLSLE
+671 HRDLPLE
-678 LAVGMAV
+678 MAIGMAV
-685 VNGVPMPVSG
+685 VNGVPIPVSG

-700 SEYCSRWARITP
+700 SQYCQRWAKIIP
-712 GSEKKESVANRIAKA
+712 GREKKESVANRIAKA

-738 LPPGNCLVEDHGLI
+738 LPPGNCSLEDYGLI
-752 QP
+752 QS

>member
-1 MRTRPMSS
+1 
-9 LKSRNST
+9 
-16 LRSAIRPILSSD
+16 
-28 SLMKGGRAGGLS
+28 
-40 SMREQSSSF
+40 MREQSSSF

-56 ELSEMVGAR
+56 ELSELVGAR

-88 TDMVIVRGQRVYTSQ
+88 TDLVIVRGRRVYTSQ

-120 KHLNNSRLIG
+120 KHLNNSRLVA
-130 VEQLGFDRVI
+130 VEQFGFDRVI
-140 RLTFE
+140 QLTFE
-145 HGGGRLS
+145 HGGGRLR
-152 LIIELFRDGN
+152 LVIELFRDGN
-162 VLLLDEEG
+162 VLLLDDSG

-192 SPPPETLD
+192 TPPPETID
-200 PREMDRSMLDS
+200 PREMDRSALDA

-222 TLAARANLGR
+222 TLAARANFGR
-232 IYGSTACSIAEIE
+232 IYGSTACSIAGLE
-245 ESVAANTLD
+245 EKVDSNSLD
-254 STQRDSLE
+254 SDQRDSLE
-262 AAIGSMLDQLS
+262 GAIQSMLAELS
-273 DGSDAKMW
+273 EGDGAMMW
-281 MADSE
+281 MVDSDS
-286 AMDAWKAA
+286 MQAWQAA

-307 TEIAPIDL
+307 TEIAPFDL
-315 SYTESSMMVEVASLS
+315 AYTDSGMMVEVASLS
-330 LAYDAVFGSHDAAAF
+330 MAYDAVFGSHDAAAF
-345 IRREEEMLVES
+345 IRREEELLVDS
-356 GEDDGVIQAKLGR
+356 GEDEGVKQAKLDR

-375 AAIERFHERAAIT
+375 SAIDRFHERAAIT

-395 QDNWEHVDSLLSQFN
+395 QDNWEHVDSLLAQFN
-410 EAVDSDGWEGVMDK
+410 EAVASDGWEGVMDR
-424 IYDVPWIDSANPAK
+424 IHDVPWIDNADPAR

-460 SNTVHQNAQRYF
+460 SKTVHQNAQRYF
-472 EEARSQKNKAKGA
+472 EEGRSQKSKAKGA
-485 LTALE
+485 QAALAG
-490 STEKDQQ
+490 TEEA
-497 RVEKQAA
+497 REKAEKRAA

-511 LRAKNRSKRFWF
+511 LKARQRSKRFWF
-523 ERHRWA
+523 EKHRWA
-529 LLSGGHLL
+529 MLSGGHLL
-537 IGGKDAKGNDVVVR
+537 IGGRDAKGNDVVVR
-551 KHLTSNDL
+551 KHLSSHDL

-578 LAPNQSPS
+578 LAPNQNPS

-603 DDLED
+603 DGTED
-608 ARQLP
+608 ARELS

-624 VCWSRAWGSGGAA
+624 VCWSRAWGSGGSA
-637 AVAFHVRPSQVSK
+637 AVAFHARPSQVSK

-658 ARGSF
+658 GRGSF
-663 VVRGQRNW
+663 VVRGKRNW
-671 HRDLSLE
+671 HRDLPLE

-700 SEYCSRWARITP
+700 SEYCQRWVKVTP
-712 GSEKKESVANRIAKA
+712 GREKKEAVANRISKA
-727 TGLAQDDLLSC
+727 TGLVQDDLLSC
-738 LPPGNCLVEDHGLI
+738 LPPGNCSVEDHGLI

>member
-1 MRTRPMSS
+1 
-9 LKSRNST
+9 
-16 LRSAIRPILSSD
+16 
-28 SLMKGGRAGGLS
+28 
-40 SMREQSSSF
+40 MREQSSSF

-56 ELSEMVGAR
+56 ELSELVGAR

-88 TDMVIVRGQRVYTSQ
+88 TDLVIVRGRRVYTSQ

-120 KHLNNSRLIG
+120 KHLNNSRLIA
-130 VEQLGFDRVI
+130 VEQFGFDRVI
-140 RLTFE
+140 QLTFE
-145 HGGGRLS
+145 HGGGRLR
-152 LIIELFRDGN
+152 LVIELFRDGN
-162 VLLLDEEG
+162 VLLLDDSG

-192 SPPPETLD
+192 APPPETVD
-200 PREMDRSMLDS
+200 PREMDRSALDA

-216 EHDLIR
+216 DHDLIR
-222 TLAARANLGR
+222 TLAARANFGR
-232 IYGSTACSIAEIE
+232 IYGSTACSIAGLE
-245 ESVAANTLD
+245 EKIDADSLD
-254 STQRDSLE
+254 SDQRDSLE
-262 AAIGSMLDQLS
+262 GAIQSMLTELS
-273 DGSDAKMW
+273 EGDGAMMW
-281 MADSE
+281 MVDSDS
-286 AMDAWKAA
+286 MQAWQAA

-307 TEIAPIDL
+307 TEIAPFDL
-315 SYTESSMMVEVASLS
+315 AYTDSGMMVEVASLS
-330 LAYDAVFGSHDAAAF
+330 MAYDAVFGSHDAAAF
-345 IRREEEMLVES
+345 IRREEELLVES
-356 GEDDGVIQAKLGR
+356 GEDEGVKQAKLDR

-375 AAIERFHERAAIT
+375 SAIDRFHERAAIT

-395 QDNWEHVDSLLSQFN
+395 QDNWEHVDSLLAQFN
-410 EAVDSDGWEGVMDK
+410 EAVASDGWEGVMDR
-424 IYDVPWIDSANPAK
+424 IHDVPWIDNADPAR

-460 SNTVHQNAQRYF
+460 SKTVHQNAQRYF
-472 EEARSQKNKAKGA
+472 EEGRSQKSKAKGA
-485 LTALE
+485 QAALAG
-490 STEKDQQ
+490 TEEA
-497 RVEKQAA
+497 REKAEKRAA

-511 LRAKNRSKRFWF
+511 LRARQRSKRFWF
-523 ERHRWA
+523 EKHRWA
-529 LLSGGHLL
+529 MLSGGHLL
-537 IGGKDAKGNDVVVR
+537 IGGRDAKGNDVVVR
-551 KHLTSNDL
+551 KHLSSHDL

-578 LAPNQSPS
+578 LAPNQNPS

-603 DDLED
+603 DGTED
-608 ARQLP
+608 ARELS

-637 AVAFHVRPSQVSK
+637 AVAFHARPSQVSK

-658 ARGSF
+658 GRGSF

-671 HRDLSLE
+671 HRDLPLE

-700 SEYCSRWARITP
+700 SEHCQRWVKVTP
-712 GSEKKESVANRIAKA
+712 GREKKEAVANRISKA
-727 TGLAQDDLLSC
+727 TGLVQDDLLSC
-738 LPPGNCLVEDHGLI
+738 LPPGNCSVEDHGLI

>member
-1 MRTRPMSS
+1 
-9 LKSRNST
+9 
-16 LRSAIRPILSSD
+16 
-28 SLMKGGRAGGLS
+28 
-40 SMREQSSSF
+40 MREQSSSF

-56 ELSEMVGAR
+56 ELSELVGAR

-88 TDMVIVRGQRVYTSQ
+88 TDLVIVRGRRVYTSQ

-120 KHLNNSRLIG
+120 KHLNNSRLVA
-130 VEQLGFDRVI
+130 VEQFGFDRVI
-140 RLTFE
+140 QLTFE
-145 HGGGRLS
+145 HGGGRLR
-152 LIIELFRDGN
+152 LVIELFRDGN
-162 VLLLDEEG
+162 VLLLDDSG

-192 SPPPETLD
+192 PPPPETLD
-200 PREMDRSMLDS
+200 PREMDRAALDA

-222 TLAARANLGR
+222 TLAARANFGR
-232 IYGSTACSIAEIE
+232 IYGSTACSIAGLE
-245 ESVAANTLD
+245 EKVDSNSLD
-254 STQRDSLE
+254 SDQRDSLE
-262 AAIGSMLDQLS
+262 GAIQSMLAELS
-273 DGSDAKMW
+273 EGDGAMMW
-281 MADSE
+281 MVDSDS
-286 AMDAWKAA
+286 MQAWQAA

-307 TEIAPIDL
+307 TEIAPFDL
-315 SYTESSMMVEVASLS
+315 AYTDSGMMVEVASLS
-330 LAYDAVFGSHDAAAF
+330 MAYDAVFGSHDAAAF
-345 IRREEEMLVES
+345 IRREEELLVDS
-356 GEDDGVIQAKLGR
+356 GEDEGVKQAKLDR

-375 AAIERFHERAAIT
+375 AAIDRFHERAAIT

-395 QDNWEHVDSLLSQFN
+395 QDDWEHVDSLLTQFN
-410 EAVDSDGWEGVMDK
+410 EAVASDGWEGVMDR
-424 IYDVPWIDSANPAK
+424 IHDVPWIDNADPAR

-460 SNTVHQNAQRYF
+460 SKTVHQNAQRYF
-472 EEARSQKNKAKGA
+472 EEGRSQKSKAKGA
-485 LTALE
+485 QAALAG
-490 STEKDQQ
+490 TEEA
-497 RVEKQAA
+497 REKAEKRAA

-511 LRAKNRSKRFWF
+511 LRARQRSKRFWF
-523 ERHRWA
+523 EKHRWA
-529 LLSGGHLL
+529 MLSGGHLL
-537 IGGKDAKGNDVVVR
+537 IGGRDAKGNDVVVR
-551 KHLTSNDL
+551 KHLSSHDL

-578 LAPNQSPS
+578 LAPNQNPS

-603 DDLED
+603 DGTED
-608 ARQLP
+608 ARELS

-637 AVAFHVRPSQVSK
+637 AVAFHARPSQVSK

-658 ARGSF
+658 GRGSF

-671 HRDLSLE
+671 HRDLPLE

-700 SEYCSRWARITP
+700 SEYCQRWVKVTP
-712 GSEKKESVANRIAKA
+712 GREKKEAVANRISKA
-727 TGLAQDDLLSC
+727 TGLVQDDLLSC
-738 LPPGNCLVEDHGLI
+738 LPPGNCSVEDHGLI

>member
-1 MRTRPMSS
+1 
-9 LKSRNST
+9 
-16 LRSAIRPILSSD
+16 
-28 SLMKGGRAGGLS
+28 
-40 SMREQSSSF
+40 MREQSSSF

-56 ELSEMVGAR
+56 ELSELVGAR

-88 TDMVIVRGQRVYTSQ
+88 TDLVIVRGRRVYTSQ

-120 KHLNNSRLIG
+120 KHLNNSRLVA
-130 VEQLGFDRVI
+130 VEQFGFDRVI
-140 RLTFE
+140 QLTFE
-145 HGGGRLS
+145 HGGGRLR
-152 LIIELFRDGN
+152 LVIELFRDGN
-162 VLLLDEEG
+162 VLLLDDSG

-192 SPPPETLD
+192 TPPPETID
-200 PREMDRSMLDS
+200 PREMDRSALDA

-222 TLAARANLGR
+222 TLAARANFGR
-232 IYGSTACSIAEIE
+232 IYGSTACSIAGLE
-245 ESVAANTLD
+245 EKVDSNSLD
-254 STQRDSLE
+254 SDQRDSLE
-262 AAIGSMLDQLS
+262 GAIQSMLAELS
-273 DGSDAKMW
+273 EGDGAMMW
-281 MADSE
+281 MVDSDS
-286 AMDAWKAA
+286 MQAWQAA

-307 TEIAPIDL
+307 TEIAPFDL
-315 SYTESSMMVEVASLS
+315 AYTDSGMMVEVASLS
-330 LAYDAVFGSHDAAAF
+330 MAYDAVFGSHDAAAF
-345 IRREEEMLVES
+345 IRREEELLVDS
-356 GEDDGVIQAKLGR
+356 GEDEGVKQAKLDR

-375 AAIERFHERAAIT
+375 SAIDRFHERAAIT

-395 QDNWEHVDSLLSQFN
+395 QDNWEHVDSLLAQFN
-410 EAVDSDGWEGVMDK
+410 EAVASDGWEGVMDR
-424 IYDVPWIDSANPAK
+424 IHDVPWIDNADPAR

-460 SNTVHQNAQRYF
+460 SKTVHQNAQRYF
-472 EEARSQKNKAKGA
+472 EEGRSQKSKAKGA
-485 LTALE
+485 QAALAG
-490 STEKDQQ
+490 TEEA
-497 RVEKQAA
+497 REKAEKRAA

-511 LRAKNRSKRFWF
+511 LRARQRSKRFWF
-523 ERHRWA
+523 EKHRWA
-529 LLSGGHLL
+529 MLSGGHLL
-537 IGGKDAKGNDVVVR
+537 IGGRDAKGNDVVVR
-551 KHLTSNDL
+551 KHLSSHDL

-578 LAPNQSPS
+578 LAPNQNPS

-603 DDLED
+603 DGTED
-608 ARQLP
+608 ARELS

-658 ARGSF
+658 GRGSF

-671 HRDLSLE
+671 HRDLPLE

-700 SEYCSRWARITP
+700 SEHCQRWVKVTP
-712 GSEKKESVANRIAKA
+712 GREKKEAVANRISKA
-727 TGLAQDDLLSC
+727 TGLVQDDLLSC
-738 LPPGNCLVEDHGLI
+738 LPPGNCSVEDHGLI

>member
-1 MRTRPMSS
+1 
-9 LKSRNST
+9 
-16 LRSAIRPILSSD
+16 
-28 SLMKGGRAGGLS
+28 
-40 SMREQSSSF
+40 MREQSSSF

-56 ELSEMVGAR
+56 ELSELVGAR

-88 TDMVIVRGQRVYTSQ
+88 TDLVIVRGRRVYTSQ

-120 KHLNNSRLIG
+120 KHLNNSRLIA
-130 VEQLGFDRVI
+130 VEQFGFDRVI
-140 RLTFE
+140 QLTFE
-145 HGGGRLS
+145 HGGGRLR
-152 LIIELFRDGN
+152 LVIELFRDGN
-162 VLLLDEEG
+162 VLLLDDSG

-192 SPPPETLD
+192 TPPPETID
-200 PREMDRSMLDS
+200 PREMDRSALDA

-222 TLAARANLGR
+222 TLAARANFGR
-232 IYGSTACSIAEIE
+232 IYGSTACSIAGLE
-245 ESVAANTLD
+245 EKVDSNSLD
-254 STQRDSLE
+254 SDQRDSLE
-262 AAIGSMLDQLS
+262 GAIQSMLAELS
-273 DGSDAKMW
+273 EGDGAMMW
-281 MADSE
+281 MVDSDS
-286 AMDAWKAA
+286 MQAWQAA

-307 TEIAPIDL
+307 TEIAPFDL
-315 SYTESSMMVEVASLS
+315 AYTDSGMMVEVASLS
-330 LAYDAVFGSHDAAAF
+330 MAYDAVFGSHDAAAF
-345 IRREEEMLVES
+345 IRREEELLVDS
-356 GEDDGVIQAKLGR
+356 GEDEGVKQAKLDR

-375 AAIERFHERAAIT
+375 SAIDRFHERAAIT

-395 QDNWEHVDSLLSQFN
+395 QDNWEHVDSLLAQFN
-410 EAVDSDGWEGVMDK
+410 EAVASDGWEGVMDR
-424 IYDVPWIDSANPAK
+424 IHDVPWIDNADPAR

-446 DEDGEPGASITLEV
+446 DEDGEPGASITLEI
-460 SNTVHQNAQRYF
+460 SKTVHQNAQRYF
-472 EEARSQKNKAKGA
+472 EEGRSQKSKAKGA
-485 LTALE
+485 QAALAG
-490 STEKDQQ
+490 TEEA
-497 RVEKQAA
+497 REKAEKRAA

-511 LRAKNRSKRFWF
+511 LRARQRSKRFWF
-523 ERHRWA
+523 EKHRWA
-529 LLSGGHLL
+529 MLSGGHLL
-537 IGGKDAKGNDVVVR
+537 IGGRDAKGNDVVVR
-551 KHLTSNDL
+551 KHLSSHDL

-578 LAPNQSPS
+578 LAPNQNPS

-603 DDLED
+603 DGTED
-608 ARQLP
+608 ARELS

-637 AVAFHVRPSQVSK
+637 AVAFHARPSQVSK

-658 ARGSF
+658 GRGSF

-671 HRDLSLE
+671 HRDLPLE

-700 SEYCSRWARITP
+700 SEHCQRWVKVTP
-712 GSEKKESVANRIAKA
+712 GREKKEAVANRISKA
-727 TGLAQDDLLSC
+727 TGLVQDDLLSC
-738 LPPGNCLVEDHGLI
+738 LPPGNCSVEDHGLI

>member
-1 MRTRPMSS
+1 
-9 LKSRNST
+9 
-16 LRSAIRPILSSD
+16 
-28 SLMKGGRAGGLS
+28 
-40 SMREQSSSF
+40 MREQSSSF

-56 ELSEMVGAR
+56 ELSELVGAR

-88 TDMVIVRGQRVYTSQ
+88 TDLVIVRGRRVYTSQ

-120 KHLNNSRLIG
+120 KHLNNSRLIA
-130 VEQLGFDRVI
+130 VEQFGFDRVI
-140 RLTFE
+140 QLTFE
-145 HGGGRLS
+145 HGGGRLR
-152 LIIELFRDGN
+152 LVIELFRDGN
-162 VLLLDEEG
+162 VLLLDDSG

-192 SPPPETLD
+192 TPPPETID
-200 PREMDRSMLDS
+200 PREMDRSALDA

-222 TLAARANLGR
+222 TLAARANFGR
-232 IYGSTACSIAEIE
+232 IYGSTACSIAGLE
-245 ESVAANTLD
+245 EKVDSNSLD
-254 STQRDSLE
+254 SDQRDSLE
-262 AAIGSMLDQLS
+262 GAIQSMLAELS
-273 DGSDAKMW
+273 EGDGAMMW
-281 MADSE
+281 MVDSDS
-286 AMDAWKAA
+286 MQAWQAA

-307 TEIAPIDL
+307 TEIAPFDL
-315 SYTESSMMVEVASLS
+315 AYTDSGMMVEVASLS
-330 LAYDAVFGSHDAAAF
+330 MAYDAVFGSHDAAAF
-345 IRREEEMLVES
+345 IRREEELLVDS
-356 GEDDGVIQAKLGR
+356 GEDEGVKQAKLDR

-375 AAIERFHERAAIT
+375 SAIDRFHERAAIT

-395 QDNWEHVDSLLSQFN
+395 QDNWEHVDSLLAQFN
-410 EAVDSDGWEGVMDK
+410 EAVASDGWEGVMDR
-424 IYDVPWIDSANPAK
+424 IHDVPWIDNADPAR

-460 SNTVHQNAQRYF
+460 SKTVHQNAQRYF
-472 EEARSQKNKAKGA
+472 EEGRSQKSKAKGA
-485 LTALE
+485 QAALAG
-490 STEKDQQ
+490 TEEA
-497 RVEKQAA
+497 REKAEKRAA

-511 LRAKNRSKRFWF
+511 LRARQRSKRFWF
-523 ERHRWA
+523 EKHRWA
-529 LLSGGHLL
+529 MLSGGHLL
-537 IGGKDAKGNDVVVR
+537 IGGRDAKGNDVVVR
-551 KHLTSNDL
+551 KHLSSHDL

-578 LAPNQSPS
+578 LAPNQNPS

-603 DDLED
+603 DGTED
-608 ARQLP
+608 ARELS

-637 AVAFHVRPSQVSK
+637 AVAFHARPSQVSK

-658 ARGSF
+658 GRGSF
-663 VVRGQRNW
+663 VVRGKRNW
-671 HRDLSLE
+671 HRDLPLE

-700 SEYCSRWARITP
+700 SEHCQRWVKVTP
-712 GSEKKESVANRIAKA
+712 GREKKEAVANRISKA
-727 TGLAQDDLLSC
+727 TGLVQDDLLSC
-738 LPPGNCLVEDHGLI
+738 LPPGNCSVEDHGLI

>member
-1 MRTRPMSS
+1 
-9 LKSRNST
+9 
-16 LRSAIRPILSSD
+16 
-28 SLMKGGRAGGLS
+28 
-40 SMREQSSSF
+40 MREQSSSF

-56 ELSEMVGAR
+56 ELSELVGAR

-88 TDMVIVRGQRVYTSQ
+88 TDLVIVRGRRVYTSQ

-120 KHLNNSRLIG
+120 KHLNNSRLIA
-130 VEQLGFDRVI
+130 VEQFGFDRVI
-140 RLTFE
+140 QLTFE
-145 HGGGRLS
+145 HGGGRLR
-152 LIIELFRDGN
+152 LVIELFRDGN
-162 VLLLDEEG
+162 VLLLDDSG

-192 SPPPETLD
+192 APPPETVD
-200 PREMDRSMLDS
+200 PREMDRSALDA

-216 EHDLIR
+216 NHDLIR
-222 TLAARANLGR
+222 TLAARANFGR
-232 IYGSTACSIAEIE
+232 IYGSTACSIAGLE
-245 ESVAANTLD
+245 EKIDADSLD
-254 STQRDSLE
+254 SDQRDSLE
-262 AAIGSMLDQLS
+262 GAIQSMLTELS
-273 DGSDAKMW
+273 EGDGAMMW
-281 MADSE
+281 MVDSDS
-286 AMDAWKAA
+286 MQAWQAA

-307 TEIAPIDL
+307 TEIAPFDL
-315 SYTESSMMVEVASLS
+315 AYTDSGMMVEVASLS
-330 LAYDAVFGSHDAAAF
+330 MAYDAVFGSHDAAAF
-345 IRREEEMLVES
+345 IRREEELLVES
-356 GEDDGVIQAKLGR
+356 GEDEGVKQAKLDR

-375 AAIERFHERAAIT
+375 SAIDRFHERAAIT

-395 QDNWEHVDSLLSQFN
+395 QDNWEHVDSLLAQFN
-410 EAVDSDGWEGVMDK
+410 DAVASDGWEGVMDR
-424 IYDVPWIDSANPAK
+424 IHDVPWIDNADPAR

-460 SNTVHQNAQRYF
+460 SKTVHQNAQRYF
-472 EEARSQKNKAKGA
+472 EEGRSQKSKAKGA
-485 LTALE
+485 QAALAG
-490 STEKDQQ
+490 TEEA
-497 RVEKQAA
+497 REKAEKRAA

-511 LRAKNRSKRFWF
+511 LRARQRSKRFWF
-523 ERHRWA
+523 EKHRWA
-529 LLSGGHLL
+529 MLSGGHLL
-537 IGGKDAKGNDVVVR
+537 IGGRDAKGNDVVVR
-551 KHLTSNDL
+551 KHLSSHDL

-578 LAPNQSPS
+578 LAPNQNPS

-603 DDLED
+603 DGTED
-608 ARQLP
+608 ARELS

-637 AVAFHVRPSQVSK
+637 AVAFHARPSQVSK

-658 ARGSF
+658 GRGSF

-671 HRDLSLE
+671 HRDLPLE

-700 SEYCSRWARITP
+700 SEHCQRWVKVTP
-712 GSEKKESVANRIAKA
+712 GREKKEAVANRISKA
-727 TGLAQDDLLSC
+727 TGLVQDDLLSC
-738 LPPGNCLVEDHGLI
+738 LPPGNCSVEDHGLI

>member
-1 MRTRPMSS
+1 
-9 LKSRNST
+9 
-16 LRSAIRPILSSD
+16 
-28 SLMKGGRAGGLS
+28 
-40 SMREQSSSF
+40 MREQSSSF

-56 ELSEMVGAR
+56 ELSELVGAR

-88 TDMVIVRGQRVYTSQ
+88 TDLVIVRGRRVYTSQ

-120 KHLNNSRLIG
+120 KHLNNSRLIA
-130 VEQLGFDRVI
+130 VEQFGFDRVI
-140 RLTFE
+140 QLTFE
-145 HGGGRLS
+145 HGGGRLR
-152 LIIELFRDGN
+152 LVIELFRDGN
-162 VLLLDEEG
+162 VLLLDDSG

-192 SPPPETLD
+192 TPPPETID
-200 PREMDRSMLDS
+200 PREMDRSALDA

-222 TLAARANLGR
+222 TLAARANFGR
-232 IYGSTACSIAEIE
+232 IYGSTACSIAGLE
-245 ESVAANTLD
+245 EKVDSNSLD
-254 STQRDSLE
+254 SDQRDSLE
-262 AAIGSMLDQLS
+262 GAIQSMLAELS
-273 DGSDAKMW
+273 EGDGAMMW
-281 MADSE
+281 MVDSDS
-286 AMDAWKAA
+286 MQAWQAA

-307 TEIAPIDL
+307 TEIAPFDL
-315 SYTESSMMVEVASLS
+315 AYTDSGMMVEVASLS
-330 LAYDAVFGSHDAAAF
+330 MAYDAVFGSHDAAAF
-345 IRREEEMLVES
+345 IRREEELLVDS
-356 GEDDGVIQAKLGR
+356 GEDEGVKQAKLDR

-375 AAIERFHERAAIT
+375 SAIDRFHERAAIT

-395 QDNWEHVDSLLSQFN
+395 QDNWEHVDSLLAQFN
-410 EAVDSDGWEGVMDK
+410 EAVASDGWEGVMDR
-424 IYDVPWIDSANPAK
+424 IHDVPWIDNADPAR

-460 SNTVHQNAQRYF
+460 SKTVHQNAQRYF
-472 EEARSQKNKAKGA
+472 EEGRSQKSKAKGA
-485 LTALE
+485 QAALAG
-490 STEKDQQ
+490 TEEA
-497 RVEKQAA
+497 REKAEKRAA

-511 LRAKNRSKRFWF
+511 LKARQRSKRFWF
-523 ERHRWA
+523 EKHRWA
-529 LLSGGHLL
+529 MLSGGHLL
-537 IGGKDAKGNDVVVR
+537 IGGRDAKGNDVVVR
-551 KHLTSNDL
+551 KHLSSHDL

-578 LAPNQSPS
+578 LAPNQNPS

-603 DDLED
+603 DGTED
-608 ARQLP
+608 ARELS

-637 AVAFHVRPSQVSK
+637 AVAFHARPSQVSK

-658 ARGSF
+658 GRGSF
-663 VVRGQRNW
+663 VVRGKRNW
-671 HRDLSLE
+671 HRDLPLE

-700 SEYCSRWARITP
+700 SEYCQRWVKVTP
-712 GSEKKESVANRIAKA
+712 GREKKEAVANRISKA
-727 TGLAQDDLLSC
+727 TGLVQDDLLSC
-738 LPPGNCLVEDHGLI
+738 LPPGNCSVEDHGLI

>member
-1 MRTRPMSS
+1 
-9 LKSRNST
+9 
-16 LRSAIRPILSSD
+16 
-28 SLMKGGRAGGLS
+28 
-40 SMREQSSSF
+40 MREQSSSF

-56 ELSEMVGAR
+56 ELSELVGAR

-88 TDMVIVRGQRVYTSQ
+88 TDLVIVRGRRVYTSQ

-120 KHLNNSRLIG
+120 KHLNNSRLIA
-130 VEQLGFDRVI
+130 VEQFGFDRVI
-140 RLTFE
+140 QLTFE
-145 HGGGRLS
+145 HGSGRLR
-152 LIIELFRDGN
+152 LVIELFRDGN
-162 VLLLDEEG
+162 VLLLDDSG

-192 SPPPETLD
+192 APPPETVD
-200 PREMDRSMLDS
+200 PREMDRSALDA

-216 EHDLIR
+216 NHDLIR
-222 TLAARANLGR
+222 TLAARANFGR
-232 IYGSTACSIAEIE
+232 IYGSTACSIAGLE
-245 ESVAANTLD
+245 EKIDADSLD
-254 STQRDSLE
+254 SDQRDSLE
-262 AAIGSMLDQLS
+262 GAIQSMLTELS
-273 DGSDAKMW
+273 EGDGAMMW
-281 MADSE
+281 MVDSDS
-286 AMDAWKAA
+286 MQAWQAA

-307 TEIAPIDL
+307 TEIAPFDL
-315 SYTESSMMVEVASLS
+315 AYTDSGMMVEVASLS
-330 LAYDAVFGSHDAAAF
+330 MAYDAVFGSHDAAAF
-345 IRREEEMLVES
+345 IRREEELLVES
-356 GEDDGVIQAKLGR
+356 GEDEGVKQAKLDR

-375 AAIERFHERAAIT
+375 SAIDRFHERAAIT
-388 QELGKAI
+388 QELGNAI
-395 QDNWEHVDSLLSQFN
+395 QDNWEHVDSLLAQFN
-410 EAVDSDGWEGVMDK
+410 DAVASDGWEGVMDR
-424 IYDVPWIDSANPAK
+424 IHDVPWIDNADPAR

-460 SNTVHQNAQRYF
+460 SKTVHQNAQRYF
-472 EEARSQKNKAKGA
+472 EEGRSQKSKAKGA
-485 LTALE
+485 QAALAG
-490 STEKDQQ
+490 TEEA
-497 RVEKQAA
+497 REKAEKRAA

-511 LRAKNRSKRFWF
+511 LRARQRSKRFWF
-523 ERHRWA
+523 EKHRWA
-529 LLSGGHLL
+529 MLSGGHLL
-537 IGGKDAKGNDVVVR
+537 IGGRDAKGNDVVVR
-551 KHLTSNDL
+551 KHLSSHDL

-578 LAPNQSPS
+578 LAPNQNPS

-595 LQIVQNLA
+595 MQIVQNLA
-603 DDLED
+603 DGTED
-608 ARQLP
+608 ARELS

-658 ARGSF
+658 GRGSF

-671 HRDLSLE
+671 HRDLPLE

-700 SEYCSRWARITP
+700 SEHCQRWVKVTP
-712 GSEKKESVANRIAKA
+712 GREKKEAVANRISKA
-727 TGLAQDDLLSC
+727 TGLVQDDLLSC
-738 LPPGNCLVEDHGLI
+738 LPPGNCSVEDHGLI

>member
-1 MRTRPMSS
+1 
-9 LKSRNST
+9 
-16 LRSAIRPILSSD
+16 
-28 SLMKGGRAGGLS
+28 
-40 SMREQSSSF
+40 MREQSSSF

-56 ELSEMVGAR
+56 ELSELVGAR

-88 TDMVIVRGQRVYTSQ
+88 TDLVIVRGRRVYTSQ

-120 KHLNNSRLIG
+120 KHLNNSRLVA
-130 VEQLGFDRVI
+130 VEQFGFDRVI
-140 RLTFE
+140 QLTFE
-145 HGGGRLS
+145 HGGGRLR
-152 LIIELFRDGN
+152 LVIELFRDGN
-162 VLLLDEEG
+162 VLLLDDSG

-192 SPPPETLD
+192 APPPETVD
-200 PREMDRSMLDS
+200 PREMDRSALDA

-216 EHDLIR
+216 DHDLIR
-222 TLAARANLGR
+222 TLAARANFGR
-232 IYGSTACSIAEIE
+232 IYGSTACSIAGLE
-245 ESVAANTLD
+245 EKIDADSLD
-254 STQRDSLE
+254 SDQRDSLE
-262 AAIGSMLDQLS
+262 GAIQSMLTELS
-273 DGSDAKMW
+273 EGDGAMMW
-281 MADSE
+281 MVDSDS
-286 AMDAWKAA
+286 MQAWQAA

-307 TEIAPIDL
+307 TEIAPFDL
-315 SYTESSMMVEVASLS
+315 AYTDSGMMVEVASLS
-330 LAYDAVFGSHDAAAF
+330 MAYDAVFGSHDAAAF
-345 IRREEEMLVES
+345 IRREEELLVDS
-356 GEDDGVIQAKLGR
+356 GEDEGVKQAKLDR

-375 AAIERFHERAAIT
+375 SAIDRFHERAAIT

-395 QDNWEHVDSLLSQFN
+395 QDNWEHVDSLLAQFN
-410 EAVDSDGWEGVMDK
+410 EAVASDGWEGVMDR
-424 IYDVPWIDSANPAK
+424 IHDVPWIDNADPAR

-460 SNTVHQNAQRYF
+460 SKTVHQNAQRYF
-472 EEARSQKNKAKGA
+472 EEGRSQKSKAKGA
-485 LTALE
+485 QAALAG
-490 STEKDQQ
+490 TEEA
-497 RVEKQAA
+497 REKAEKRAA

-511 LRAKNRSKRFWF
+511 LRARQRSKRFWF
-523 ERHRWA
+523 EKHRWA
-529 LLSGGHLL
+529 MLSGGHLL
-537 IGGKDAKGNDVVVR
+537 IGGRDAKGNDVVVR
-551 KHLTSNDL
+551 KHLSSHDL

-578 LAPNQSPS
+578 LAPNQNPS

-603 DDLED
+603 DGTED
-608 ARQLP
+608 ARELS

-637 AVAFHVRPSQVSK
+637 AVAFHARPSQVSK

-658 ARGSF
+658 GRGSF

-671 HRDLSLE
+671 HRDLPLE

-700 SEYCSRWARITP
+700 SEHCQRWVKVTP
-712 GSEKKESVANRIAKA
+712 GREKKEAVANRISKA
-727 TGLAQDDLLSC
+727 TGLVQDDLLSC
-738 LPPGNCLVEDHGLI
+738 LPPGNCSVEDHGLI